1 MSIKPL
7 PADVVA
13 QIKSSVVITSL
24 NNVICGLIKNSL
36 DAEATKIN
44 LSVDYSR
51 GNCSVE
57 DNGAG
62 IPPSEFRDDG
72 GLGQL
77 HYGYVCREPV
87 ATKRVQFISLGI
99 EPLSNESRCNVLF
112 EEVNRVFADSAF
124 GAVDTESDSDG
135 GLKEPK
141 MEGFTGKELKLK
153 KGIS

>member
-44 LSVDYSR
+44 LSVEYSR

-57 DNGAG
+57 DNGHG
-62 IPPSEFRDDG
+62 IPPSEFQDDG

-77 HYGYVCREPV
+77 HCMWEPSTQKY
-87 ATKRVQFISLGI
+87 AAPNYLIKTHRNIRQAQRSM
-99 EPLSNESRCNVLF
+99 
-112 EEVNRVFADSAF
+112 ADMAYSWPQLHLYHCSPWHPITAS
-124 GAVDTESDSDG
+124 T
-135 GLKEPK
+135 
-141 MEGFTGKELKLK
+141 TRT
-153 KGIS
+153 IQ

>member
-24 NNVICGLIKNSL
+24 NNVIFGLIKNSL
-36 DAEATKIN
+36 DAEATRIN

-57 DNGAG
+57 DNGSG
-62 IPPSEFRDDG
+62 ISPSEFRDDG

-77 HYGYVCREPV
+77 HCMWEG
-87 ATKRVQFISLGI
+87 
-99 EPLSNESRCNVLF
+99 
-112 EEVNRVFADSAF
+112 SAC
-124 GAVDTESDSDG
+124 TQNTI
-135 GLKEPK
+135 L
-141 MEGFTGKELKLK
+141 LWY
-153 KGIS
+153 

>member
-24 NNVICGLIKNSL
+24 NNVICGLITNSL
-36 DAEATKIN
+36 DAQATKIN
-44 LSVDYSR
+44 LSLDYSR
-51 GNCSVE
+51 GNCCVE

-77 HYGYVCREPV
+77 HCKQDPSACTSNTTINIPV
-87 ATKRVQFISLGI
+87 LT
-99 EPLSNESRCNVLF
+99 
-112 EEVNRVFADSAF
+112 
-124 GAVDTESDSDG
+124 
-135 GLKEPK
+135 GL
-141 MEGFTGKELKLK
+141 
-153 KGIS
+153 

>member
-7 PADVVA
+7 PVDVVA

-62 IPPSEFRDDG
+62 VPPSEFRDDG

-77 HYGYVCREPV
+77 HC
-87 ATKRVQFISLGI
+87 TW
-99 EPLSNESRCNVLF
+99 ESRACAHTHNNTLASNNPIKTHQNIRHVQTSM
-112 EEVNRVFADSAF
+112 ADMVYFWRRSRPCHCSPWHPI
-124 GAVDTESDSDG
+124 TES
-135 GLKEPK
+135 
-141 MEGFTGKELKLK
+141 TTRT
-153 KGIS
+153 IR